1 MSEIISDLKYTKS
14 HEWLRI
20 QDDNIATVGITDHA
34 QDALGDIVYVELPEV
49 GAAFGQGQECAV
61 IESVKAAADLY
72 CPVSGE
78 ITEVNVT
85 LSDAPETINNSPY
98 ENGWIFKIRIEN
110 EEQLSELMDD
120 SAYKEA
126 CEAE

>member
-1 MSEIISDLKYTKS
+1 MSEILSDLKYTKS
-14 HEWLRI
+14 HEWLRM
-20 QDDNIATVGITDHA
+20 QDDGIATIGITDHA

-49 GAAFGQGQECAV
+49 GASFGQGQECAV

-78 ITEVNVT
+78 IMEVNEQLT
-85 LSDAPETINNSPY
+85 DAPESINKSPF

-110 EEQLSELMDD
+110 EGQLADLMDD

-126 CEAE
+126 CDAE